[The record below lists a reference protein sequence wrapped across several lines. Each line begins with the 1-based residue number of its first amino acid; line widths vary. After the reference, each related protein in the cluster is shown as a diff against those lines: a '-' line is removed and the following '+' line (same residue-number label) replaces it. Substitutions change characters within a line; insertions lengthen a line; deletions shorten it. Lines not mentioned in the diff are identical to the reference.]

1 MPRSHVDSLGREF
14 CILKGMTDISAD
26 EAFEREGR
34 VNVDM
39 EPEELL
45 TVLLTTD
52 LRDPAE
58 DDQDR

>member
-1 MPRSHVDSLGREF
+1 VYAEHV
-14 CILKGMTDISAD
+14 TDISAD
-26 EAFEREGR
+26 EAFERDGR

-52 LRDPAE
+52 LRELLE
-58 DDQDR
+58 DEKTE

>member
-1 MPRSHVDSLGREF
+1 
-14 CILKGMTDISAD
+14 MTDIGPD
-26 EAFEREGR
+26 EAYERDGR

-52 LRDPAE
+52 LREE
-58 DDQDR
+58 DASEPEANE

>member
-1 MPRSHVDSLGREF
+1 
-14 CILKGMTDISAD
+14 MTDISAD
-26 EAFEREGR
+26 EAFERDGR

-52 LRDPAE
+52 LRETSEEAE
-58 DDQDR
+58 EA

>member
-1 MPRSHVDSLGREF
+1 MNA
-14 CILKGMTDISAD
+14 MTDISAD

-45 TVLLTTD
+45 VVLLTTD
-52 LRDPAE
+52 LRDDDGEAE
-58 DDQDR
+58 TE

>member
-1 MPRSHVDSLGREF
+1 MNT
-14 CILKGMTDISAD
+14 MTDISAD
-26 EAFEREGR
+26 EAFDRDGR

-52 LRDPAE
+52 LREPNDEAE
-58 DDQDR
+58 EA

>member
-1 MPRSHVDSLGREF
+1 
-14 CILKGMTDISAD
+14 MTDISAD
-26 EAFEREGR
+26 EAFERDGR

-52 LRDPAE
+52 LREDTE
-58 DDQDR
+58 DDAE

>member
-1 MPRSHVDSLGREF
+1 VYAEHV
-14 CILKGMTDISAD
+14 TDISAD

-52 LRDPAE
+52 LRETVA
-58 DDQDR
+58 DDETE

>member
-1 MPRSHVDSLGREF
+1 MDA
-14 CILKGMTDISAD
+14 MTDISAD
-26 EAFEREGR
+26 EAFERDGR

-52 LRDPAE
+52 LRE
-58 DDQDR
+58 STVDQNES

>member
-1 MPRSHVDSLGREF
+1 
-14 CILKGMTDISAD
+14 MTDISAD